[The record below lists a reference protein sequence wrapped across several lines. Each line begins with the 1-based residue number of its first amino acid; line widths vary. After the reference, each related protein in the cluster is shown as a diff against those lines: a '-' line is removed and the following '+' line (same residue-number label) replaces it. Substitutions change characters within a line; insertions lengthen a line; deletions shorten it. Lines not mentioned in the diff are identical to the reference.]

1 MLICIF
7 DAPYP
12 WKMKYLLVYSISI
25 LIICNGCEKEHKG
38 IMINPEDSLFF
49 NGVFATAAY
58 YGPVTLLIDNGTYEF
73 NTTLQNGRGAGKL
86 TVNDNVIE
94 FKDTLSLPILHV
106 YGYAF
111 VPRGNYYYRF
121 NGNKLEI
128 QRYMFG
134 GKIMYELY
142 LMK

>member
-1 MLICIF
+1 MLNLES
-7 DAPYP
+7 PYP
-12 WKMKYLLVYSISI
+12 WKMKYLLVFTITI
-25 LIICNGCEKEHKG
+25 LTIGSGCEKERKG
-38 IMINPEDSLFF
+38 LMINPDDSLFF
-49 NGVFATAAY
+49 NGLFATAAY
-58 YGPVTLLIDNGTYEF
+58 YGAVTLLINNGSYEF
-73 NTTLQNGRGAGKL
+73 NTTLPNGHGAGRL
-86 TVNDNVIE
+86 IANDDILE

-121 NGNKLEI
+121 DGNKLEV
-128 QRYMFG
+128 QKYMPG